1 MKKYGIFALFLSALL
16 VVVGLLPVH
25 GESGIYEN
33 VLRLHVLANSDSP
46 EDQELKLKVRDA
58 VLSAADGLLSTAS
71 SRDEAIR
78 LTEEHLPLL
87 TEAAQ
92 AAISAAGR
100 SDSVRLELGEEV
112 YPTRNYEACCFPSG
126 EYTSLRIIIGE
137 GKGQNFWCVL
147 FPPMCTSA
155 ATKNSAE
162 DAFISVGLSADQYRI
177 VTETSRPTYRAR
189 FRLLEVIESAFR
201 PRSAE

>member
-1 MKKYGIFALFLSALL
+1 MKKYGIFALFLCVLF
-16 VVVGLLPVH
+16 VIIGLLPVH
-25 GESGIYEN
+25 GESEIYEN

-46 EDQELKLKVRDA
+46 EDQALKLKVRDA
-58 VLSAADGLLSTAS
+58 VLSAADGLLSSAS

-78 LTEEHLPLL
+78 LTKEYLPLL
-87 TEAAQ
+87 TEAARTS
-92 AAISAAGR
+92 ISAAGR
-100 SDSVRLELGEEV
+100 NDPVRLELGEEV

-126 EYTSLRIIIGE
+126 KYTSLRIIIGE

-155 ATKNSAE
+155 ATKASAE
-162 DAFISVGLSADQYRI
+162 DAFISVGLNVDQYRI

-201 PRSAE
+201 PRSSR

>member
-1 MKKYGIFALFLSALL
+1 MLFG
-16 VVVGLLPVH
+16 VIGLLPVH

-58 VLSAADGLLSTAS
+58 VLSAADGLLAS
-71 SRDEAIR
+71 ATSRDEAIH
-78 LTEEHLPLL
+78 LVLEHLPLL
-87 TEAAQ
+87 TEAAKS
-92 AAISAAGR
+92 AILSEGR
-100 SDSVRLELGEEV
+100 NDTVSLELGEEL

-126 EYTSLRIIIGE
+126 KYTSLRIIIGE

-147 FPPMCTSA
+147 FPPMCASA
-155 ATKNSAE
+155 ATKSSAE

-177 VTETSRPTYRAR
+177 VTETARPTYRAR
-189 FRLLEVIESAFR
+189 FRILEVIETVFR
-201 PRSAE
+201 PRSSR